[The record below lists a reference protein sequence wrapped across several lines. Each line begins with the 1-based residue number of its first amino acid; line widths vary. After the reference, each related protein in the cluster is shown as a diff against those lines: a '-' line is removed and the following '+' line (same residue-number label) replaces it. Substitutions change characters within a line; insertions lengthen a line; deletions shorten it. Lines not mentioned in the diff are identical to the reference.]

1 MREPTG
7 DEEQEEDGEEEAEAE
22 VEVEVEDEDEA
33 ERREGLIAEA
43 EGGIAGGGGW
53 RRGRMK
59 GESRQLYLVNLLVN
73 LRGRIRDECT
83 V

>member
-43 EGGIAGGGGW
+43 EGGIAGGGW
-53 RRGRMK
+53 RRRGRK
-59 GESRQLYLVNLLVN
+59 GTMHRAAWRQRQICSDHALWAP
-73 LRGRIRDECT
+73 T
-83 V
+83 T